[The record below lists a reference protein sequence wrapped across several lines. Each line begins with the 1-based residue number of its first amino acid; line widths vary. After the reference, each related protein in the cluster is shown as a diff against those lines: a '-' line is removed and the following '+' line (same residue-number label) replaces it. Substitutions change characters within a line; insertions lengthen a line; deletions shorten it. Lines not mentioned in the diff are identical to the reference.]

1 MHKTCLKMHL
11 IFVCKY
17 RKKLLVKF
25 GEPAKDIFL
34 RIQEGKDFEILVMEV
49 DTDHIHFLIEYE
61 PTVSVTQII
70 RCLKQEST
78 KLLWNSFA
86 PYLSKCFWREHTF
99 WSDGYFASSV
109 GDVSAETVS
118 KYIESQG

>member
-17 RKKLLVKF
+17 RKNLLVKL
-25 GEPAKDIFL
+25 GESVNGIFL
-34 RIQEGKDFEILVMEV
+34 NIQEGRDFRILVMEV
-49 DTDHIHFLIEYE
+49 DVDHIHFLIEYE
-61 PTVSVTQII
+61 PTVSVTQIV

-78 KLLWNSFA
+78 KLLWGSFS

-109 GDVSAETVS
+109 GDVSAETVR